1 MVQIEEELKE
11 TKSRADRFEHQIVS
25 MEDSLKDA
33 KEVNKNMYNQLLEVT
48 LQLQNTERLKSQ
60 LSALEEEREQ
70 LKTSLQKLEQ

>member
-33 KEVNKNMYNQLLEVT
+33 KEVNKNIYN
-48 LQLQNTERLKSQ
+48 
-60 LSALEEEREQ
+60 
-70 LKTSLQKLEQ
+70 